1 MSAPSTNIEKQ
12 SKRHRP
18 ALWGILAAIVFAA
31 VIFLAYLATLA
42 AEGNEPGEESTS
54 APAAATATD
63 G

>member
-18 ALWGILAAIVFAA
+18 AIWGIIAAGVFA
-31 VIFLAYLATLA
+31 VVLFLAYLANLA
-42 AEGNEPGEESTS
+42 AQGNEPGEDTS
-54 APAAATATD
+54 APAAAATTD